1 MNPKELIVKC
11 YAKQEEDMWV
21 AVCLDFCLAT
31 QGVNQ
36 DENIGYQFNTGQSTP
51 VCPAFRWVAQML
63 GYIKL
68 EIVLKPLFDLVGNY
82 FKFPACNPHSFLAP
96 DSHHQRPARSC

>member
-31 QGVNQ
+31 QGDSLNEVK
-36 DENIGYQFNTGQSTP
+36 
-51 VCPAFRWVAQML
+51 R
-63 GYIKL
+63 KL
-68 EIVLKPLFDLVGNY
+68 EEQITFYVGKALEDKEYGNQLLGRRAPVTQWLEYYFIRFTHMIFNKASVVFDEMIPL
-82 FKFPACNPHSFLAP
+82 
-96 DSHHQRPARSC
+96 RPA

>member
-36 DENIGYQFNTGQSTP
+36 DENIGYQFNTGQSTT
-51 VCPAFRWVAQML
+51 VCPAF
-63 GYIKL
+63 G
-68 EIVLKPLFDLVGNY
+68 G
-82 FKFPACNPHSFLAP
+82 
-96 DSHHQRPARSC
+96 